1 MHPLV
6 FPLSRVAYVEHS
18 SSAPPPCQGN
28 IDKIRANVSKQPS
41 QSLQSMIDAEIA
53 SGLVPADA
61 AAGGKWDSST
71 ACALTWLKRAL
82 RFLEGML
89 NSFVTDKTKVLPG
102 NSRKTPPDAPP
113 PPKTLRH
120 TPLTSSYHRHNP
132 PHPRPYNPRPMF
144 L

>member
-1 MHPLV
+1 MPYAAHVPLAMHPVV

-18 SSAPPPCQGN
+18 PSPPPCQGN
-28 IDKIRANVSKQPS
+28 IDKIRANASKQPS

-89 NSFVTDKTKVLPG
+89 NSFVTDKTKVPPG
-102 NSRKTPPDAPP
+102 HSRKHALTPP
-113 PPKTLRH
+113 PPSDT
-120 TPLTSSYHRHNP
+120 
-132 PHPRPYNPRPMF
+132 HP
-144 L
+144 

>member
-18 SSAPPPCQGN
+18 SSPPPLPCQGN

-102 NSRKTPPDAPP
+102 NSRKTHPDAPP
-113 PPKTLRH
+113 PP
-120 TPLTSSYHRHNP
+120 
-132 PHPRPYNPRPMF
+132 
-144 L
+144 

>member
-41 QSLQSMIDAEIA
+41 QSLQSMIDSEIA

-102 NSRKTPPDAPP
+102 NS
-113 PPKTLRH
+113 
-120 TPLTSSYHRHNP
+120 
-132 PHPRPYNPRPMF
+132 
-144 L
+144 